1 MSNTM
6 YDLDQCSKEQLID
19 NLLSRGTFEDALNAT
34 KKIIEYLQK
43 KEESKDENILVE
55 LTNAWDAI
63 DNILFDLERKNEKEI

>member
-1 MSNTM
+1 MHE
-6 YDLDQCSKEQLID
+6 LDQFSKEQLID

-34 KKIIEYLQK
+34 KKVIEYLQK

-55 LTNAWDAI
+55 LTNAWDSI